1 MSNLNKIHKKITKIF
16 SIVAIIILALSNTVA
31 YAEKSQ
37 NLKSGIYEMNNDVY
51 HDSEVGISMAR
62 SYTADVMELEYT
74 KDKIAYTVTFTGTD
88 YMENYRILVNDKPVD
103 FKIVEEDKE
112 NTSIKLNFEVADIN
126 DKITAQI
133 FVSAMDRDVE
143 FEVRPLVETLNLVEE
158 IEDVKEEVLADE
170 SKESNTKDS
179 TEEKSSEKSPIIPI
193 VIGAVVIIIA
203 VVVFMGMKKK

>member
-31 YAEKSQ
+31 YADESQ

-126 DKITAQI
+126 DKITAKI

-158 IEDVKEEVLADE
+158 IEEVLADE